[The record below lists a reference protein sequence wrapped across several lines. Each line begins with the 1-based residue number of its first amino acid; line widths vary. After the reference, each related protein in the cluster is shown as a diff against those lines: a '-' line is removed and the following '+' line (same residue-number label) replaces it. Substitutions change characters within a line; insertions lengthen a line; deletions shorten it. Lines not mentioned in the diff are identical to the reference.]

1 MQNRLMGLIQWDVI
15 REQQL
20 KLSVISAPGNAARFA
35 KPVTQPV
42 IGVPA
47 VHIEAVSTVCSPHY
61 CHSMGLMARSGS
73 HCFETR
79 QDKTFPGQSA
89 QKVHGGQWRVTVKV
103 LHRSSQK
110 VIYQSWPGLSEQ
122 SRRSVTARDPS
133 ELLTIHLSDRTPSNR
148 DSPTNKIIFG
158 IMVTVTSAALL
169 AAFQLLCKHG

>member
-20 KLSVISAPGNAARFA
+20 KLNVISAPGNAARFA

-73 HCFETR
+73 HCFETSTR
-79 QDKTFPGQSA
+79 LFQDKVLKKYMEANEGSR
-89 QKVHGGQWRVTVKV
+89 WRCFTRA
-103 LHRSSQK
+103 HRRLF
-110 VIYQSWPGLSEQ
+110 INLSEQ
-122 SRRSVTARDPS
+122 SRHSVTERDPS
-133 ELLTIHLSDRTPSNR
+133 ELFTINLSDRTSSNR
-148 DSPTNKIIFG
+148 DSPANKIIFR
-158 IMVTVTSAALL
+158 AW
-169 AAFQLLCKHG
+169 